1 MDLEYLA
8 ASLEPLIRRA
18 GEYVR
23 SAVVTATEEKSGYND
38 LVTEF
43 DVNTQRMLIE
53 GLQKIHPTANFM
65 GEEEHLVTDTSVGDC
80 FIIDPIDGTTNFVKG
95 YNRSAISVAM
105 LREGTPALGIV
116 YNPYTDEYYQAIRG
130 KGATYNGTPIVNTP
144 CTLHECVVG
153 FGACPYYPNLAKKTM
168 RVLENIIT
176 VAMDVRRMG
185 SAALDVCDA
194 AMNRTGVFFEMMLSP
209 WDYAAAG
216 LILTEAG
223 GVITDT
229 DGNPVGYDKPH
240 PVVAGNPEACKELL
254 DFIAKTE

>member
-1 MDLEYLA
+1 MDLQFLA
-8 ASLEPLIRRA
+8 TAIEPLVRRA

-23 SAVVTATEEKSGYND
+23 SAVVTATQEKTSHRD

-53 GLQKIHPTANFM
+53 GLEKIHPEAHFM
-65 GEEEHLVTDTSVGDC
+65 GEEEHLVTDVTAGDC
-80 FIIDPIDGTTNFVKG
+80 FVIDPIDGTTNFVKG

-105 LREGTPALGIV
+105 LRDGRPALGIV
-116 YNPYTDEYYQAIRG
+116 YNPYTDEYYAALAGQ
-130 KGATYNGTPIVNTP
+130 GATYNGTPIVNKETS
-144 CTLHECVVG
+144 LHDSVVG
-153 FGACPYYPNLAKKTM
+153 FGASPYYLELAQKTM
-168 RVLENIIT
+168 RVLEKVIAVSI
-176 VAMDVRRMG
+176 DVRRMG
-185 SAALDVCDA
+185 SAALDICDA

-229 DGNPVGYDKPH
+229 EGNPVGYGQPH
-240 PVVAGNPEACKELL
+240 PIVAGSPLACKELREL
-254 DFIAKTE
+254 IAETK

>member
-1 MDLEYLA
+1 MDLQFLA
-8 ASLEPLIRRA
+8 TAIEPLVRRA

-23 SAVVTATEEKSGYND
+23 SAVVTATQEKTGHSD

-53 GLQKIHPTANFM
+53 GLTQIHPEANFM
-65 GEEEHLVTDTSVGDC
+65 GEEEHLVTDVTVGDC

-105 LREGTPALGIV
+105 LRNGKPALGIV
-116 YNPYTDEYYQAIRG
+116 YNPYTDEYYAALTGQ
-130 KGATYNGTPIVNTP
+130 GATYNGAPIQNKDTA
-144 CTLHECVVG
+144 LHDCVVG
-153 FGACPYYPNLAKKTM
+153 FGACPYYPDLAKKTM
-168 RVLENIIT
+168 RVLEQMIT

-185 SAALDVCDA
+185 SAALDICDA

-223 GVITDT
+223 GVITDI
-229 DGNPVGYDKPH
+229 DGNPVGYGNPH
-240 PVVAGNPEACKELL
+240 PIVAGSPLACKELRA
-254 DFIAKTE
+254 IIEETK